1 MANEL
6 TAGEQ
11 AGAAWRK
18 ATSRPVDLVHLSRYT
33 LGDRTLEHEVLKLFC
48 TQSFI
53 CLDQLREAKS
63 GKDWQEAAHS
73 LKGSARAIG
82 AWRVA
87 QCAERAE
94 SIQEGDLAQLSS
106 QYTCEI
112 ETALREALAYIESL
126 LTDTEAAVR

>member
-1 MANEL
+1 MASEL

-11 AGAAWRK
+11 PGAAGRK
-18 ATSRPVDLVHLSRYT
+18 TASRPVDLVHLSRYT
-33 LGDRTLEHEVLKLFC
+33 LGDRSLEHEVLRLFC

-53 CLDQLREAKS
+53 CLDQLRGAKS
-63 GKDWQEAAHS
+63 GREWQEAAHS

-94 SIQEGDLAQLSS
+94 SVPESDLAQLSA

-112 ETALREALAYIESL
+112 ETALREALAYIDSL
-126 LTDTEAAVR
+126 LAVR